1 MFLGSAPFSD
11 MVYVADNL
19 CAGIGGAGVLLAFS
33 CAVTLSDCWQP
44 SEPDCWQPSEPGM
57 GGVAAMIQ
65 IADV

>member
-33 CAVTLSDCWQP
+33 CAITLSNCWQP
-44 SEPDCWQPSEPGM
+44 SEPDVKVSKIPLTAPPSGDTWNP
-57 GGVAAMIQ
+57 
-65 IADV
+65 